1 MRISEGP
8 GSSERHEGGSATAPM
23 VCSRCG
29 RTIQVS
35 RCLTCGGT
43 PVAAPLDAGLL
54 DSTQP
59 DTKTASDGADP
70 SKDPRLIEAE
80 GRVSRQQGKIGQLD
94 RQVLAATEELG
105 FQLGVLRADVDSA
118 ISGLDRMLTA
128 DLSAIAAE
136 RQAAIAQFGRD
147 ERVRKTQLGSS
158 VVAAGTKARDA
169 ATAFG
174 LLSPAVAHIGLQQ
187 FDLCPALSVR
197 PMAHLGT
204 VKFPQAAAA
213 NLSIPT
219 LPALVPLI
227 NQGHV
232 VIEGP
237 SGDPQVESMLNH
249 VVAQAFASAPGGQ
262 MVVTVFDPKMKSTL
276 AGFQAHGA
284 STEAKILVNVHPSQ
298 EALEKVLGEHLG
310 YMIAVGASTAKQY
323 ASMGDL
329 VAATGQHEHQYRTL
343 VILDAPAFWSEKIAD
358 DLHRIV
364 DQGASAGI
372 SVILHRDP
380 AVPSPR
386 DVDLG
391 TVLAGASHVRR
402 EAGADWTVA
411 IPGVKV
417 VPKFTPAPGPS
428 LAAQQRLMELVVAS
442 AKEGVL
448 PKVPFLELA
457 DRAPWWTA
465 DGAPRSS
472 ANGVKIILG
481 RKGNQTVSFTL
492 GDTVSNLHNVL
503 VGGRAGSGK
512 TVLLKAMIYSMAAR
526 YSPDELRL
534 FLLDYKEGVEF
545 QQFIATPD
553 ARNPLPHAA
562 VVSIESDAQFG
573 LATLSHFLQEL
584 KSRSEEFKRIGN
596 VQNIAEYRK
605 RTGAVMP
612 RWVLLIDEFQGM
624 FAGPGYVEAT
634 VALEDLVRRGRSF
647 GLHVVLASQTLSGI
661 RFDGDKDKAI
671 FENVPAR
678 IVLQLGP
685 DEATKFLQSGNDGA
699 AQLRYRGQAIL
710 NTQGGAPGDNQ
721 QFVVAFGDQEYFG
734 LQDDLAAA
742 ANSLVPRSQRKLR
755 VYHGDQYVSAGE
767 LATSNDLPTEVHEA
781 LPIWFGQESTVVANA
796 ARAELT
802 PTSGSNLLV
811 LGSLDVPAAIATV
824 QTAVLSAA
832 VAAGSLRVLLLESML
847 RQFRETAGIDAWLD
861 TLRRLGCVVE
871 RYGSGDEEKFLDA
884 VKDAAGAGQRALAVL
899 LGPENSDFKNVAEDD
914 WEQLIRELPRNHV
927 NVIGQWSDLRDIP
940 GDTYNLR
947 NDYKTILFVGGDEQ
961 LIEQASG
968 RSRHDI
974 PPLKKARTVVFSA
987 ASSQQGLAT
996 VASIRPLDR
1005 DDLEAWETLA

>member
-1 MRISEGP
+1 MVEAGDRIAKQQEKLGHL
-8 GSSERHEGGSATAPM
+8 ER
-23 VCSRCG
+23 R
-29 RTIQVS
+29 
-35 RCLTCGGT
+35 LT
-43 PVAAPLDAGLL
+43 
-54 DSTQP
+54 
-59 DTKTASDGADP
+59 
-70 SKDPRLIEAE
+70 
-80 GRVSRQQGKIGQLD
+80 
-94 RQVLAATEELG
+94 AATEELG
-105 FQLGVLRADVDSA
+105 FELGVLRADVDAAVSSIDQA
-118 ISGLDRMLTA
+118 LASNLNL
-128 DLSAIAAE
+128 IAAE
-136 RQAAIAQFGRD
+136 RQSVLAQLDRD
-147 ERVRKTQLGSS
+147 ELSRQAQLTSAL
-158 VVAAGTKARDA
+158 VATGKKARDA
-169 ATAFG
+169 ATELG
-174 LLSPAVAHIGLQQ
+174 LLSPAVAHIGLQHS
-187 FDLCPALSVR
+187 DLCPALSVR
-197 PMAHLGT
+197 PMANLGT
-204 VKFPQAAAA
+204 VNFSGAAT
-213 NLSIPT
+213 LKHQIPT

-232 VIEGP
+232 VVEGP
-237 SGDPQVESMLNH
+237 SGDPQVEAMLNH
-249 VVAQAFASAPGGQ
+249 LVAQAFASAPGGQ

-298 EALEKVLGEHLG
+298 DALEKILGEHLG

-329 VAATGQHEHQYRTL
+329 VASTGQHEHQYHTL
-343 VILDAPAFWSEKIAD
+343 VILDAPAFWSERAAN
-358 DLHRIV
+358 DLQRIV

-372 SVILHRDP
+372 SVILHSDP
-380 AVPSPR
+380 TEPSPR
-386 DVDLG
+386 DIDLG
-391 TVLAGASHVRR
+391 KVTAGAAHVRTDR
-402 EAGADWTVA
+402 GTWTVA

-417 VPKFTPAPGPS
+417 IPKFIPAAGPS

-448 PKVPFLELA
+448 PKVPFSELA
-457 DRAPWWTA
+457 DGQPWWVA
-465 DGAPRSS
+465 DGSPRTST
-472 ANGVKIILG
+472 NGVKITLG

-545 QQFIATPD
+545 QQFIATPE
-553 ARNPLPHAA
+553 AGNPLPHAD

-573 LATLSHFLQEL
+573 LATLTHFLQEL
-584 KSRSEEFKRIGN
+584 KRRSEEFKRIGN

-624 FAGPGYVEAT
+624 FAGPGYVDAT
-634 VALEDLVRRGRSF
+634 AALEDLVRRGRSF

-699 AQLRYRGQAIL
+699 MQLRYRGQAIL

-721 QFVVAFGDQEYFG
+721 QFVVAFGDQEYFD
-734 LQDDLAAA
+734 LQDALSAAA
-742 ANSLVPRSQRKLR
+742 KGLGPGSKRKLR
-755 VYHGDQYVSAGE
+755 VYHGDQYVSARE
-767 LATSNDLPTEVHEA
+767 LVTTNDRPDEVEEEA
-781 LPIWFGQESTVVANA
+781 LPIWFGQESTVA
-796 ARAELT
+796 APAACAELS

-832 VAAGSLRVLLLESML
+832 VAAGGLRVIIFDSML
-847 RQFRETAGIDAWLD
+847 RKFREIAGIEQWLN
-861 TLRRLGCVVE
+861 TLHRLGCTVD
-871 RYGSGDEEKFLDA
+871 RYRAGDEEQFLEEL
-884 VKDAAGAGQRALAVL
+884 KSAANGEQRAIAVL
-899 LGPENSDFKNVAEDD
+899 LGPENSDFKNVAEYD
-914 WEQLIRELPRNHV
+914 WEQLIRELPRRQL

-940 GDTYNLR
+940 GDAYNLR

-974 PPLKKARTVVFSA
+974 PPLKRARTVVFSA

-996 VASIRPLDR
+996 VATIRPLDR
-1005 DDLEAWETLA
+1005 DDLEAWESLA